1 MGRSARPGGVGEGGS
16 PYDGPLASA
25 RDGARMYEMAIAPA
39 GGGDLIGSAPTPGAP
54 TEPEQPICD
63 FLRSVAPDG
72 TLGEPFGNAVPNHR
86 CAAFGAP
93 LPLSLRQQERVC
105 LQRVHAS
112 CPRFLRGKAVAS
124 EVASTQVPA
133 ERRSGPVRLQLLGLL
148 MTVAAMGIL
157 IAGPVLGLL
166 PFGGSSSPSPIVV
179 HVSPPSQASTAP
191 TPSTGQPSTGQPST
205 PSPVA
210 SHPVTPGPVTPGP
223 GTPGPGTPSPTPLAS
238 ATWPPGATASR
249 MNLVTPCP
257 GVANCYVYVV
267 RGAGQ
272 NGSPVGDTLDGISR
286 YFGVDIAVIRAMN
299 PSLGGRSNITAGQQ
313 LRIPPPTR

>member
-1 MGRSARPGGVGEGGS
+1 MAG
-16 PYDGPLASA
+16 ASA
-25 RDGARMYEMAIAPA
+25 R
-39 GGGDLIGSAPTPGAP
+39 GGDLIGSAPTQGAP

-63 FLRSVAPDG
+63 FLRSVAADG

-93 LPLSLRQQERVC
+93 LPLSLRQQELVC

-112 CPRFLRGKAVAS
+112 CPRFLRGMAVAR
-124 EVASTQVPA
+124 EVAATQVPA
-133 ERRSGPVRLQLLGLL
+133 ERRSGPGRLRLLGLL
-148 MTVAAMGIL
+148 TTVAAMLIL

-179 HVSPPSQASTAP
+179 HVSPSSQASTAAA
-191 TPSTGQPSTGQPST
+191 PSTGQPST

-223 GTPGPGTPSPTPLAS
+223 GTPKPTAVAS

-249 MNLVTPCP
+249 MNLLTPCP
-257 GVANCYVYVV
+257 GGANCYIYVV
-267 RGAGQ
+267 RGPGQ
-272 NGSPVGDTLDGISR
+272 NGSPIGDTLDGISR
-286 YFGVDIAVIRAMN
+286 YFGVDIAAIRALN
-299 PSLGGRSNITAGQQ
+299 PSLGGGSNIAAGQQ
-313 LRIPPPTR
+313 LRIPPPSR